1 MVVSISALVASVFVV
16 QTIFAFTNLSS
27 QVTVGTA
34 APSVTGVVINGGSPI
49 TLVGNATTTV
59 NVTATITDANG
70 CSEITPGTTTI
81 LLYRN
86 GSGVSSSTCL
96 TTPNQLNCYQAFAFT
111 ASSTCSGS
119 SQTATTTFALQYFA
133 QATDVSSSFSGQKWF
148 ATVLFRTP
156 DNTTGT
162 GDVLTGVTLNTT
174 NAINVTTS
182 SINYGTITA
191 NSDTGSTNQSTTV
204 ANVGNSST
212 SLQINA
218 LSTLVSSSSFAIAT
232 SSQGYYTAPFTYPG
246 ASTPLTGTAATVAA
260 FTLTSPSSTT
270 SPTGTIYWGLGV
282 PNATPSGTYSG
293 TNVYAALW
301 HA

>member
-1 MVVSISALVASVFVV
+1 MGVANNACRQCYHNGQCDCDNNGRQRLQRNNARNHHNIALSQRIWRFVLHLSYHAKPV
-16 QTIFAFTNLSS
+16 ELLSS
-27 QVTVGTA
+27 VRLHCVKHVL
-34 APSVTGVVINGGSPI
+34 S
-49 TLVGNATTTV
+49 
-59 NVTATITDANG
+59 
-70 CSEITPGTTTI
+70 
-81 LLYRN
+81 
-86 GSGVSSSTCL
+86 
-96 TTPNQLNCYQAFAFT
+96 
-111 ASSTCSGS
+111 S

-232 SSQGYYTAPFTYPG
+232 SSQGYYTAPFTYRELRRRSR
-246 ASTPLTGTAATVAA
+246 ALRRRLLLSR
-260 FTLTSPSSTT
+260 SPRRHRR
-270 SPTGTIYWGLGV
+270 PVLQEHLLGSRRSKCH
-282 PNATPSGTYSG
+282 TKR
-293 TNVYAALW
+293 NV
-301 HA
+301 